1 MVLATATVLPGRPLM
16 RVDQLSLRGEN
27 VTPLRAV
34 CLSLRA
40 GECLS
45 LIGPKGAGKSE
56 FLALLDRR
64 LSGDPDWE
72 LEGSMRLEGRDFLA
86 EGPARPDQIVRVQ
99 DATARLE
106 GSVHDCIARGL
117 RAAGPARNEAEI
129 DLAVTAALT
138 ASGLWPE
145 LTGRLQSFG
154 ADLTF
159 GQQRRLA
166 LAMALSRRPDILVM
180 SEPFVSEPWEADRM
194 LAALLAL
201 RGRLTIVFQ
210 SRDLARARR
219 LADRTAYMQSGKL
232 LEIGETRQVFDAP
245 RSAACGAFI
254 ARAWG

>member
-1 MVLATATVLPGRPLM
+1 METAPFPDLPGRPLM
-16 RVDQLSLRGEN
+16 RVDHVTLHEGN

-56 FLALLDRR
+56 LLALLGRR
-64 LSGDPDWE
+64 LADSPDCR
-72 LEGSMRLEGRDFLA
+72 LEGSVRLDGRDLMA
-86 EGPARPDQIVRVQ
+86 DGPARPDQIAWVQ
-99 DATARLE
+99 EAAAPLE
-106 GSVHDCIARGL
+106 GSVHECIARGL
-117 RAAGPARNEAEI
+117 RAAGRARNEAEV
-129 DLAVTAALT
+129 DVAVTAALRR
-138 ASGLWPE
+138 AGLWPE

-166 LAMALSRRPDILVM
+166 LAMALACRPEILVM
-180 SEPFVSEPWEADRM
+180 GEPFVSDPAEADAM
-194 LAALLAL
+194 LGVLEGL

-210 SRDLARARR
+210 SRDLPRARR
-219 LADRTAYMQSGKL
+219 LADRTAYMQAGKL

-245 RSAACGAFI
+245 RSPACGAFI